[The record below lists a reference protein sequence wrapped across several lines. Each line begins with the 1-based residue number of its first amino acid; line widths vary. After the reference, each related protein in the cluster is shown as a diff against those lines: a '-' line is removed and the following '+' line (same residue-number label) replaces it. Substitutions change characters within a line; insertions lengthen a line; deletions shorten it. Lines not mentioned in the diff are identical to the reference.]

1 MIYLSEIEILYLSL
15 KMESKE
21 TKDKLS
27 SWRTLSHILL
37 FLLFLCE
44 VSYVHQSTPCTPLVQ
59 LSKWT
64 YTKCDK
70 CLTMGIQSNA
80 GRTREGS
87 HKYYF
92 FGFLFVHTW
101 SRFRSLHS
109 ATSGGATHKGPQ
121 NIKKL
126 IYSMFIIYILKN
138 VACKNWSSPLNFEL
152 FQWCS

>member
-1 MIYLSEIEILYLSL
+1 MIYFSEIEILYFSL
-15 KMESKE
+15 KMESTE

-92 FGFLFVHTW
+92 FGFLFVHTC

-109 ATSGGATHKGPQ
+109 ATLYKSTWTWTSKGEEE
-121 NIKKL
+121 
-126 IYSMFIIYILKN
+126 S
-138 VACKNWSSPLNFEL
+138 
-152 FQWCS
+152 FQMLVSHFAVGKSLD